1 MRWLKWLCP
10 LYYGMTM
17 MALSEFDGAVDDY
30 KSCRDQLLDVYPNY
44 TDSEL
49 MGVGTSQLFS
59 EP

>member
-1 MRWLKWLCP
+1 
-10 LYYGMTM
+10 MTM